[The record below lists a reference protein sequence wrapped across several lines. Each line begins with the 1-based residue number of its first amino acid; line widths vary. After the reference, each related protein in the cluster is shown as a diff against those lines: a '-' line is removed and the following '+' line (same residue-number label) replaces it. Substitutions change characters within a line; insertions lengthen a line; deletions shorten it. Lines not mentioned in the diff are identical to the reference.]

1 MQVCVVSFAVMDRR
15 RFLQG
20 VGLGVPSLVL
30 LGARRGLDASAT
42 PGRTP
47 GRSSGRSARRRVI
60 VVGAGVSGLGAA
72 RFLADRGHDVVV
84 VEARDRIG
92 GRVWTSRQW
101 PGAPVDLGASWIHGV
116 DGNPVTELAEKAGA
130 PTVVTEW
137 DSSTDFGTDGAEI
150 RGTRA
155 RAVQHWE
162 DAVTAAIAAFQQTD
176 RIDESVR
183 RVVEDAVGWSTL
195 SADDRALVAYV
206 VNDNYEQEYAGSA
219 ADLSGWWFDDDAV
232 LRGKD
237 VLFPHGY
244 GAVVDWL
251 AKGLVVRLGEV
262 VEQIDWD
269 ASGVTVGT
277 DRRAYQ
283 ADHVVVTLPLGVL
296 QSGAVR
302 FGAPLPAKK
311 LAAID
316 RLGMG
321 VYNKCFLQFPEVFWP
336 DTDWMTYIPDV
347 AHAGQWVEWLNVA
360 RPTGEPVLLGF
371 NAADFG
377 REIEGWTDGEIVDS
391 ALATLRMIF
400 AADVPAPL
408 GYQIT
413 RWASDPFARGS
424 YSFNPLGSTPVM
436 RDHLAAS
443 VDGRVHF
450 AGEATHRRSFATVH
464 GAYLSGVRAA
474 KEIIG

>member
-1 MQVCVVSFAVMDRR
+1 MDRR
-15 RFLQG
+15 QFLQR
-20 VGLGVPSLVL
+20 VAVAVVVPSL
-30 LGARRGLDASAT
+30 ARLRSLPGGLPS
-42 PGRTP
+42 
-47 GRSSGRSARRRVI
+47 RSPRRRVI

-101 PGAPVDLGASWIHGV
+101 PGVPVDLGASWIHGA
-116 DGNPVTELAEKAGA
+116 DGNPITELAAKAGA

-137 DSSTDFGTDGAEI
+137 DSSTDFWTDGTEI
-150 RGTRA
+150 RGARA
-155 RAVQHWE
+155 RTLGRWE
-162 DAVTAAIAAFQQTD
+162 AAVTAAVTAFQRTD
-176 RIDESVR
+176 GIDESVR

-195 SADDRALVAYV
+195 SADDQALVAYV

-219 ADLSGWWFDDDAV
+219 AELSGWWFDDAV

-237 VLFPHGY
+237 VLFPEGY

-251 AKGLVVRLGEV
+251 AKGLKVRLGEV
-262 VEQIDWD
+262 VERIDWD
-269 ASGVTVGT
+269 AKGVSVGT
-277 DRRAYQ
+277 DRRSYQ
-283 ADHVVVTLPLGVL
+283 GDHVVVTLPLGVL

-302 FGAPLPAKK
+302 FGSPLPAKK
-311 LAAID
+311 VAAID

-321 VYNKCFLQFPEVFWP
+321 VYDKCFLQFPEVFWP
-336 DTDWMTYIPDV
+336 DTDWITYVPEV
-347 AHAGQWVEWLNVA
+347 ARAGQWVEWLNVA

-377 REIEGWTDGEIVDS
+377 REIEQWADGEIVDR
-391 ALATLRMIF
+391 ALATLRTIF
-400 AADVPAPL
+400 GADVPAPL

-413 RWASDPFARGS
+413 RWAADPFARGS
-424 YSFNPLGSTPVM
+424 YSFNRLGSTPVM

-474 KEIIG
+474 QEITG